1 MILPY
6 RILERKRAGM
16 RLCEEEIREVVR
28 GATDGSWTEGQLA
41 AFLMAAAIR
50 GLDVDETRALTLAM
64 LESGDRWRLAEDVP
78 GLCDKHSTG
87 GIGDKTSLVLP
98 FLLASSGLPIAMLA
112 GRGLG
117 HSGGTL
123 DKLESIPGIDLDLS
137 RARFLDLI
145 ARCGIA
151 VGGATSGI
159 APADRRLYGLRD
171 ATATVESLPLITG
184 SILSK
189 KLAMGAAAVVFDV
202 KVGSGAFLPDL
213 ESARALARSLVETS
227 RGLGTA
233 VSALITDMNQPLGR
247 TCGNVSEVKEAL
259 DCLEGRGPA
268 DLMEVTYRLAE
279 EVSRLV
285 SSPRS
290 RPLGRAELEDAVASG
305 RARERFDKWAEL
317 QGADPEWL
325 RSPRLDLAPME
336 RSLRARRAG
345 RLARVDT
352 RQIGMLLIEA
362 GAGRFRPDSK
372 IDHGVS
378 LETRARL
385 GDEVREGDEL
395 ARIWLRQEDEGLAAR
410 FEECFTVG
418 DEGAAPELILEAI
431 TP

>member
-1 MILPY
+1 
-6 RILERKRAGM
+6 
-16 RLCEEEIREVVR
+16 
-28 GATDGSWTEGQLA
+28 
-41 AFLMAAAIR
+41 
-50 GLDVDETRALTLAM
+50 
-64 LESGDRWRLAEDVP
+64 
-78 GLCDKHSTG
+78 
-87 GIGDKTSLVLP
+87 
-98 FLLASSGLPIAMLA
+98 MLA

-117 HSGGTL
+117 HSGGTM

-137 RARFLDLI
+137 RPRFLDLV
-145 ARCGIA
+145 ARCGMAI
-151 VGGATSGI
+151 GGATSGI
-159 APADRRLYGLRD
+159 APADRRLYALRD

-202 KVGSGAFLPDL
+202 KVGNGAFLPDL
-213 ESARALARSLVETS
+213 ESARALAHSLVETS

-247 TCGNVSEVKEAL
+247 TCGNTSEVKEAL
-259 DCLEGRGPA
+259 DCLEGNGPA
-268 DLMEVTYRLAE
+268 DLMEVTYLLAE

-290 RPLGRAELEDAVASG
+290 RPLYRADLEEAVSSG
-305 RARERFDKWAEL
+305 RARERFDQWAEL
-317 QGADPEWL
+317 QGADPGWL
-325 RSPRLDLAPME
+325 RSPRLDLAPVE
-336 RSLRARRAG
+336 RSLRARRPG

-372 IDHGVS
+372 IDYGVS

-395 ARIWLRQEDEGLAAR
+395 ARIWLRREDDGLAER
-410 FEECFTVG
+410 FQKCFTVG
-418 DEGAAPELILEAI
+418 DEGAAPPLVLDRID
-431 TP
+431 

>member
-16 RLCEEEIREVVR
+16 RLSEEEIHEVVR

-41 AFLMAAAIR
+41 AFLMAVAIR

-64 LESGDRWRLAEDVP
+64 MESGERWRLADDVP

-98 FLLASSGLPIAMLA
+98 FLLASCGLPIAMLA

-117 HSGGTL
+117 HSGGTM
-123 DKLESIPGIDLDLS
+123 DKLESIPGIDLDLG
-137 RARFLDLI
+137 RPRFVDLVH
-145 ARCGIA
+145 RCGIA
-151 VGGATSGI
+151 IGGATSGI
-159 APADRRLYGLRD
+159 APADRRLYALRD
-171 ATATVESLPLITG
+171 VTATVESLPLITG

-202 KVGSGAFLPDL
+202 KVGNGAFLPDL

-227 RGLGTA
+227 RGLGTE
-233 VSALITDMNQPLGR
+233 VSAVITDMNQPLGR
-247 TCGNVSEVKEAL
+247 ACGNASEVRESL
-259 DCLEGRGPA
+259 DCLEGRGPD

-285 SSPRS
+285 G
-290 RPLGRAELEDAVASG
+290 RPLRRADLEDAVSSG
-305 RARERFDKWAEL
+305 RARERFNRWAEL
-317 QGADPEWL
+317 QGAHPAWL
-325 RSPRLDLAPME
+325 RSPHLPLAPVE
-336 RSLRARRAG
+336 RPLRARNSG

-362 GAGRFRPDSK
+362 GAGRIRPDSK
-372 IDHGVS
+372 VDPGVS

-395 ARIWLRQEDEGLAAR
+395 ARIWLRREDDRLAER
-410 FEECFTVG
+410 FADCFEVG
-418 DEGAAPELILEAI
+418 EEGAAPELIRETI
-431 TP
+431 IP